1 MRTPLITPEG
11 YKQLQDELSNLLNK
25 ERPETVEKVSWAAS
39 LGDRSE
45 NSDYIENKRK
55 LRFLDRR
62 IRYLSKRIP
71 QLKIIKPSKQQKGK
85 VFFGAFVDVENSSG
99 LLKSFQIVGYDE
111 IFDRDE
117 LKVSIDAPMA
127 RVLLGKE
134 EGDDVSLKIGNFDRE
149 NWTIIKIMYKF

>member
-11 YKQLQDELSNLLNK
+11 YKQLQDELSHLLNK

-71 QLKIIKPSKQQKGK
+71 QLKIIKPSKQQEGK

-111 IFDRDE
+111 IFDREE

-134 EGDDVSLKIGNFDRE
+134 EGDDVSLKIGDFDRE
-149 NWTIIKIMYKF
+149 NWTIIKIKYKF

>member
-71 QLKIIKPSKQQKGK
+71 QLKIIKPSKQQEGK

>member
-25 ERPETVEKVSWAAS
+25 ERPKTVEKVSWAAS

-71 QLKIIKPSKQQKGK
+71 QLKIIKPSKQQDGK

-127 RVLLGKE
+127 RALLGKE

>member
-1 MRTPLITPEG
+1 M
-11 YKQLQDELSNLLNK
+11 
-25 ERPETVEKVSWAAS
+25 
-39 LGDRSE
+39 
-45 NSDYIENKRK
+45 
-55 LRFLDRR
+55 DRR

-71 QLKIIKPSKQQKGK
+71 QLKIIKPSKQQEGK

>member
-71 QLKIIKPSKQQKGK
+71 QLKIIKPSYQQEGK
-85 VFFGAFVDVENSSG
+85 VFFGAFVHVENSSG

-111 IFDRDE
+111 IFDREE

-127 RVLLGKE
+127 RALLGKE
-134 EGDDVSLKIGNFDRE
+134 EGDDVSLKIGDFDRE
-149 NWTIIKIMYKF
+149 NWTIIKIKYKF

>member
-25 ERPETVEKVSWAAS
+25 ERPKTVEKVSWAAS

-71 QLKIIKPSKQQKGK
+71 QLKIIKPSKHHGDGQCKRVWIRDPQNLEVLEIIHPQPKLNQTFWIKHCVGREISP
-85 VFFGAFVDVENSSG
+85 GNSRSG
-99 LLKSFQIVGYDE
+99 NIQC
-111 IFDRDE
+111 R
-117 LKVSIDAPMA
+117 
-127 RVLLGKE
+127 
-134 EGDDVSLKIGNFDRE
+134 
-149 NWTIIKIMYKF
+149 

>member
-71 QLKIIKPSKQQKGK
+71 QLKIIKPSKQQEGK

-111 IFDRDE
+111 IFDREE

-134 EGDDVSLKIGNFDRE
+134 EGDDVSLKIGDFDRE
-149 NWTIIKIMYKF
+149 NWTIIKIKYKF

>member
-71 QLKIIKPSKQQKGK
+71 QLKIIKPSKQQEGK

-111 IFDRDE
+111 IFDREE

-134 EGDDVSLKIGNFDRE
+134 EGDDVSLKIGDFDRE

>member
-71 QLKIIKPSKQQKGK
+71 QLKIIKPSKQQDGK

-111 IFDRDE
+111 IFDREE

-134 EGDDVSLKIGNFDRE
+134 EGDDVSLKIGDFDRE
-149 NWTIIKIMYKF
+149 NWTIIKIKYKF

>member
-71 QLKIIKPSKQQKGK
+71 QLKIIKPSKQQEGK

-111 IFDRDE
+111 IFDREE

-134 EGDDVSLKIGNFDRE
+134 EGDDVSLKIGDFLESHKHDMKDILE
-149 NWTIIKIMYKF
+149 